1 MDTKFYDQVIPRYT
15 LTEPVM
21 SAVTFP
27 LYYLPFFANSC
38 TMLTAVSPM
47 PLFRKVFF
55 WAGDTNG
62 GFICPAVASHGRAR
76 WTLLTKQHLRGQ
88 RVSVL
93 VLGYFLVGPC
103 KRHGK
108 KLRKQIE
115 NTVQSLNF
123 GMYVNCFLRY
133 FEEKPSVVTKTAFK
147 IVPFVFHRGAIALCN
162 LAPA

>member
-27 LYYLPFFANSC
+27 SYNLPFFANRC

-47 PLFRKVFF
+47 PLFRKAFF

-62 GFICPAVASHGRAR
+62 GFLHPAVTFHGRAR

-108 KLRKQIE
+108 QLRKQIGNLE
-115 NTVQSLNF
+115 SAF
-123 GMYVNCFLRY
+123 WYVY
-133 FEEKPSVVTKTAFK
+133 G
-147 IVPFVFHRGAIALCN
+147 VFSKSFWRPYGNVIYAHIK
-162 LAPA
+162 